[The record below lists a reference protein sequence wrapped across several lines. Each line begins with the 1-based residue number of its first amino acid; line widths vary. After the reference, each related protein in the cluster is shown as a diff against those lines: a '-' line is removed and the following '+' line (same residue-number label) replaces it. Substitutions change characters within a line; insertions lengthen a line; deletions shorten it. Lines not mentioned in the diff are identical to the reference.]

1 MSKAAEKP
9 SFMKQK
15 ALFLDRDGTVNVEKN
30 YVFRIEDVEFREGIF
45 ELVKTFAD
53 DGFLIFIVTNQ
64 SGIARG
70 FYTEEDFYKL
80 TRWMVEQFRQKG
92 ITITRVYFCPH
103 HPDFTG
109 ECNCRKP
116 NPGMLLQAIE
126 EYNLDPAA
134 CVLIGDHETDVR
146 AGKNANIGR
155 NFLIPATG
163 KVKI

>member
-1 MSKAAEKP
+1 MAAEKP
-9 SFMKQK
+9 SLKKQK

-30 YVFRIEDVEFREGIF
+30 YVWRIEDVEFREGIF
-45 ELVKTFAD
+45 ELAKTFAD
-53 DGFLIFIVTNQ
+53 NGFLIFIVTNQ